1 MCDVSYR
8 AVSIQSSSLE
18 DIKVG
23 PGDMTYMTS
32 REEGIGTQELRG
44 RGDPKDCPVLSPWV
58 LDFMLHFF
66 HLNSTLKRLQ
76 IYQLQIDRAPKRC
89 DS

>member
-8 AVSIQSSSLE
+8 AVSIQSPSLE

-23 PGDMTYMTS
+23 SGDMAYIAS
-32 REEGIGTQELRG
+32 GEEGIDMQELRG
-44 RGDPKDCPVLSPWV
+44 RGDPKDCPILSPWV
-58 LDFMLHFF
+58 LDFLLHSF

-76 IYQLQIDRAPKRC
+76 IYQLQIDRAPRRC
-89 DS
+89 DC